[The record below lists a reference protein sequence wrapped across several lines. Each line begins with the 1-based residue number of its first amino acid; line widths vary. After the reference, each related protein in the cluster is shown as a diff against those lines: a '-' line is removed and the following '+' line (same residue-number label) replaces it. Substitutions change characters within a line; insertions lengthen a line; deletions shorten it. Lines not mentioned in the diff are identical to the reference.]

1 MNGRVQQRQK
11 NIRHNHQQFQKKQEE
26 NKMADQKII
35 NGVNVD
41 QLFDTVNAV
50 KDKAEIAKFRF
61 RAHNRWLKGGHNR
74 TTVNDFDGACQ
85 THDRK
90 EPFVFEEDEPPVLL
104 GEDKGANPVE
114 YALAALAG
122 CLTTSL
128 IYHAAAK
135 GIRIDEVESR
145 LEGSLDLHGFLGLSE
160 SIRNGYESIRVTF
173 KIKADAPEETL
184 KELVELAQKR
194 SPVFDIISN
203 PVPVSVELESR

>member
-41 QLFDTVNAV
+41 QLLDTVNAV
-50 KDKAEIAKFRF
+50 KDKAEIAKFKF
-61 RAHNRWLKGGHNR
+61 RAHNKWVNGGHNR

-114 YALAALAG
+114 FALAALAG

-203 PVPVSVELESR
+203 PVPVSVELE

>member
-41 QLFDTVNAV
+41 QLLDTVNAV
-50 KDKAEIAKFRF
+50 KDKAEIAKFKF
-61 RAHNRWLKGGHNR
+61 RAHNKWVNGGHNR

-203 PVPVSVELESR
+203 PVPVSVKLE

>member
-1 MNGRVQQRQK
+1 MRNDKSQCNSQLT
-11 NIRHNHQQFQKKQEE
+11 
-26 NKMADQKII
+26 KII

-50 KDKAEIAKFRF
+50 KDKAEIAKFKF
-61 RAHNRWLKGGHNR
+61 RARNRWVNGGHNR
-74 TTVNDFDGACQ
+74 TTVSDFDGACQ
-85 THDRK
+85 THDRS

-128 IYHAAAK
+128 VYHAAAK

-160 SIRNGYESIRVTF
+160 SVRNGYESIRVTF

-203 PVPVSVELESR
+203 PVPVSVELESG

>member
-41 QLFDTVNAV
+41 QLLDTVNAV
-50 KDKAEIAKFRF
+50 KDKAEIAKFKF
-61 RAHNRWLKGGHNR
+61 RARNKWVNGGHNR

-114 YALAALAG
+114 FALAALAG

-203 PVPVSVELESR
+203 PVPVSVELE

>member
-1 MNGRVQQRQK
+1 MRNDRSQCNPQLT
-11 NIRHNHQQFQKKQEE
+11 
-26 NKMADQKII
+26 KII
-35 NGVNVD
+35 NGVKVD

-61 RAHNRWLKGGHNR
+61 RAYNRWVNGGHNR
-74 TTVNDFDGACQ
+74 TTVNDFYGACQ
-85 THDRK
+85 THDRS
-90 EPFVFEEDEPPVLL
+90 EPFVFEEGEPPVLL

-128 IYHAAAK
+128 VYHAAAK
-135 GIRIDEVESR
+135 GIKIEEVESR

-160 SIRNGYESIRVTF
+160 SVRNGYESIRVTF

-203 PVPVSVELESR
+203 PVPVSVELE

>member
-41 QLFDTVNAV
+41 QLLDTVNAV
-50 KDKAEIAKFRF
+50 KDKAEIAKFKF
-61 RAHNRWLKGGHNR
+61 RARNKWVNGGHNR

-114 YALAALAG
+114 FALAALAG

-203 PVPVSVELESR
+203 PVPVSVKLE

>member
-11 NIRHNHQQFQKKQEE
+11 TIRHNHQQFQKKQEE

-41 QLFDTVNAV
+41 QLLDTVNAV
-50 KDKAEIAKFRF
+50 KDKAEIAKFKF
-61 RAHNRWLKGGHNR
+61 RARNKWVNGGHNR

-114 YALAALAG
+114 FALAALAG

-203 PVPVSVELESR
+203 PVPVSVELETR

>member
-1 MNGRVQQRQK
+1 
-11 NIRHNHQQFQKKQEE
+11 
-26 NKMADQKII
+26 MADQKII

-41 QLFDTVNAV
+41 QLFNTVNAI
-50 KDKAEIAKFRF
+50 KDKAEIAKFKF
-61 RAHNRWLKGGHNR
+61 RARNRWVNGGHNR
-74 TTVNDFDGACQ
+74 TTVSDFDGACQ
-85 THDRK
+85 THDRSK
-90 EPFVFEEDEPPVLL
+90 PFVFEEDEPPVLL

-128 IYHAAAK
+128 VYHAAAK
-135 GIRIDEVESR
+135 GIKIEEVESR

-160 SIRNGYESIRVTF
+160 SVRNGYESIRVTF

-194 SPVFDIISN
+194 SPVFDIITN